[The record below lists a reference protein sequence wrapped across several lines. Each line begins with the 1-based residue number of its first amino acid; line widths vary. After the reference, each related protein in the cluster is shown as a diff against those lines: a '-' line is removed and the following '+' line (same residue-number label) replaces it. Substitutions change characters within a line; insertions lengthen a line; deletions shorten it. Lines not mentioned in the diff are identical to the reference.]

1 MGEKIKYPNQAQRV
15 LLPVLM
21 NEAQIL
27 FSTANYFGRCKMD
40 NSVKIKL
47 FDFSLFDEC
56 CQIRESESLI
66 ALQYVLRSV
75 FIGDP
80 QQLQATILYHGRFRD
95 LLLNSL
101 FVRIE
106 KYIDPI
112 MLTEQYRMNKEIAL
126 FPSTFFYNKQLMNGQ
141 NIEKDKSKSFHND
154 ESGYFAPYL

>member
-40 NSVKIKL
+40 HGVAIKL

-66 ALQYVLRSV
+66 ALQYVLRCV

-80 QQLQATILYHGRFRD
+80 QQLQATILYHGKYRE
-95 LLLNSL
+95 LLLNL

-106 KYIDPI
+106 KYIEPI

-126 FPSTFFYNKQLMNGQ
+126 FPSAYFYKEQL
-141 NIEKDKSKSFHND
+141 
-154 ESGYFAPYL
+154 